1 MIFVTVGSS
10 PYSFDRMLLNVDN
23 VLRELKVDEKVV
35 FQIGDSNYRPLHGT
49 CRRFFDFAAMRRH
62 IRSADLIISHAG
74 IGSILLCLT
83 NGKKPVVY
91 PRLKKFRE
99 HVDDHQLQIALY
111 WGRHGLVFN
120 SPTEKELRTIV
131 RDCAG
136 KKAAFSLPQLTRERR
151 LLIET
156 VSRLLQ
162 SN

>member
-10 PYSFDRMLLNVDN
+10 PYSFDRMLSSVDD
-23 VLRELKVDEKVV
+23 VLSELKVDEKVV
-35 FQIGDSNYRPLHGT
+35 YQVGESNYRPAYGT
-49 CRRFFDFAAMRRH
+49 YRRFFDFEAMQQH
-62 IRSADLIISHAG
+62 IHSADLIVSHAG

-83 NGKKPVVY
+83 NSKKPVVY

-111 WGRHGLVFN
+111 WGQHGLVFN
-120 SPTEKELRTIV
+120 SPTEKELRRIV

-136 KKAAFSLPQLTRERR
+136 NKSAFSLPRLTKERR

-156 VSRLLQ
+156 VSRLL
-162 SN
+162 